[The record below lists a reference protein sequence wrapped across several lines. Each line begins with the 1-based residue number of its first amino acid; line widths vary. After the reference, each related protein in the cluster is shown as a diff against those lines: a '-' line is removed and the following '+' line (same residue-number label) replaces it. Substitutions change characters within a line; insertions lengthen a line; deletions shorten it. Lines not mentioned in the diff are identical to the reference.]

1 MQLKHPILHLLSQ
14 LQQVLERLTDAQYT
28 TPVDVLS
35 KATIGQHVRH
45 VVEFFLELNK
55 GYLLGTVNYDERKR
69 DLLIET
75 NRQVAIRMIAEISH
89 SVSRPDKELLLI
101 ADLAADGE
109 EPLIVSTNYF
119 RELIYNLE
127 HTVHHMALLRVGI
140 GSVSGIILPERFGVA
155 LSTLQYRRACAQ

>member
-14 LQQVLERLTDAQYT
+14 IQQVLERLTDAQYT
-28 TPVDVLS
+28 TPVETLS

-45 VVEFFLELNK
+45 IVEFFLELNK
-55 GYLLGTVNYDERKR
+55 GYLLGTVNYDDRKR

-75 NRQVAIRMIAEISH
+75 SRQAAIRKIEEISRH
-89 SVSRPDKELLLI
+89 LSKPDRPLLLI
-101 ADLAADGE
+101 ADLTADGE
-109 EPLIVSTNYF
+109 APVIVSTNYF

-140 GSVSGIILPERFGVA
+140 GAVSGMILPERFGVA
-155 LSTLQYRRACAQ
+155 VSTLQYRRVCAR